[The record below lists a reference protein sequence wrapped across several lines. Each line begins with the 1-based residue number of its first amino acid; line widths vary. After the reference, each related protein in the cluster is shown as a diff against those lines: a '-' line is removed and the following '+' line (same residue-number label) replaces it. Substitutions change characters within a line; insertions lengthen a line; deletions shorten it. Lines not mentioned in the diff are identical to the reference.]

1 MDIFDA
7 PLAILGFLGLVA
19 VAPPWFWFINNYGG
33 VSQLGAPSVFMLNML
48 FPALVL
54 IYIASWLEGGAS
66 V

>member
-7 PLAILGFLGLVA
+7 PLALLGFLGLVA
-19 VAPPWFWFINNYGG
+19 VAPPWFWFINNYSGL
-33 VSQLGAPSVFMLNML
+33 SALGPSSTFMINLM

-54 IYIASWLEGGAS
+54 IFIASWLEGGAS

>member
-19 VAPPWFWFINNYGG
+19 VAPAWFWMTQNHSAISTLGPA
-33 VSQLGAPSVFMLNML
+33 SQFMLNML
-48 FPALVL
+48 FPAIVL
-54 IYIASWLEGGAS
+54 IYLASWIEGGAS